1 MRLRGS
7 PRSGGGDGGKAGCIS
22 DYFTSNI
29 LHMQILTFLCL
40 QWKFMTTHLFF
51 RLVQHFL
58 LQPSD
63 YFTYHQVLTFN
74 NSAWCSY
81 WVYIAHLRQE
91 CHNSKFGIFEL
102 LV

>member
-40 QWKFMTTHLFF
+40 Q
-51 RLVQHFL
+51 
-58 LQPSD
+58 
-63 YFTYHQVLTFN
+63 
-74 NSAWCSY
+74 
-81 WVYIAHLRQE
+81 
-91 CHNSKFGIFEL
+91 
-102 LV
+102 